1 MYRPDVTTY
10 LKVEMALCVV
20 GMGDS
25 QIRVALIAGWALIG
39 GWALNFRARTI
50 LAITARERDLQT
62 QLQTQGRVS
71 VGRVY
76 PGDLAWEG
84 SARGTILAIS
94 KRSSKRREGSAREG
108 SILAISRGKGQRGG
122 LSWRTPNAAPNA
134 GKGQRGNGRA
144 IEQSSH
150 RDTCSG

>member
-1 MYRPDVTTY
+1 MRGGYGRFATPSRTSIGMPISKAIVT
-10 LKVEMALCVV
+10 ERCVRRV
-20 GMGDS
+20 GTH
-25 QIRVALIAGWALIG
+25 RRG
-39 GWALNFRARTI
+39 GPHFRARTI
-50 LAITARERDLQT
+50 LAIIARGRDLQT

-76 PGDLAWEG
+76 PGDLAREG

-108 SILAISRGKGQRGG
+108 SILAISRGKGQRCG